1 MKSGCDQKEDINYEI
16 GEEKETSFEVRESD
30 QPTILGAS
38 ALEIESNGN
47 SRENETQNYI
57 DYAISANSDH
67 NESLLAAD
75 LTFESDEST
84 QSEDYTTNISEDTKH
99 GDTGT
104 EISDHRESIHNDLKM
119 DQAGFSLNHNSLRAK
134 NACEYAEVSKNN
146 GQIEHFK
153 SKYLDKT
160 YEMNTS
166 DIKPKE
172 VRSLESLSEQNS
184 IRLNSEI
191 GKEESCV
198 MEAIKPDEELLNESS
213 EYSESPNSFS
223 PNLRGLALL
232 SNKKSKI
239 VEGGKGIA
247 VKSERGMQLQDRG
260 NTGRKSSL
268 PDIISSKREQVLL
281 KEISSGTPQKTQD
294 LANARRA
301 VDVTSKGLV
310 AQLQSAAAQRKLFLS
325 RENRCL
331 VSSLGPQK
339 SNTESKSHRNISESC
354 AKILVKNEE
363 KNRRKIKL
371 TEDPYKPFVAR
382 PLPQTN
388 GALGNGGQ
396 IGVPRV
402 CKRRGT
408 IPNSPKLGS
417 HRIDLHGDKLRVRRA
432 IESLRKPSIDFP
444 MPPLPLNRALSFPK
458 KKIDSSEDPYKP
470 FVARPIPEYFGH
482 GGKVGI
488 RNKITARCEEHF
500 DDTSKRVSKLLQS
513 EKNKNAQNANKNF
526 EGKTTTIN
534 EESKFVPHFSTYSE
548 ECPQDRRKTSTNLV
562 EHDTLPVSQP
572 LRKTLS
578 DKNYKTP
585 VQDSE
590 KSCKKSDAIKERSVK
605 AEMNQ
610 GFKENQINFQNKIQ
624 AQKAEMK
631 RLRGLLQ

>member
-84 QSEDYTTNISEDTKH
+84 QSEDYTTNISEDKKH
-99 GDTGT
+99 GDTET
-104 EISDHRESIHNDLKM
+104 EISGHRESIHNDLKM

-146 GQIEHFK
+146 GQIEHLK
-153 SKYLDKT
+153 SKYLDNT
-160 YEMNTS
+160 YETKK

-191 GKEESCV
+191 GKEESCL
-198 MEAIKPDEELLNESS
+198 MEVIIPDEELLNESS

-260 NTGRKSSL
+260 NTGRKSSF

-325 RENRCL
+325 RENRRL
-331 VSSLGPQK
+331 VSSLGSQK

-363 KNRRKIKL
+363 KNPRKIKL

-417 HRIDLHGDKLRVRRA
+417 HRVDLQGDKLRVRRA

-458 KKIDSSEDPYKP
+458 KKNRFIR
-470 FVARPIPEYFGH
+470 RP
-482 GGKVGI
+482 V
-488 RNKITARCEEHF
+488 
-500 DDTSKRVSKLLQS
+500 
-513 EKNKNAQNANKNF
+513 
-526 EGKTTTIN
+526 
-534 EESKFVPHFSTYSE
+534 
-548 ECPQDRRKTSTNLV
+548 
-562 EHDTLPVSQP
+562 
-572 LRKTLS
+572 
-578 DKNYKTP
+578 
-585 VQDSE
+585 
-590 KSCKKSDAIKERSVK
+590 
-605 AEMNQ
+605 
-610 GFKENQINFQNKIQ
+610 
-624 AQKAEMK
+624 
-631 RLRGLLQ
+631 